1 MYYYFKVQL
10 TSEQR
15 AQAIILL
22 KNGFASREIAAK
34 VGCKSHTTISRL
46 KKKYEETGKV
56 ENKPGSGRPRKL
68 NERDER
74 SLIRRLMTKECTTAV
89 QLQKSLKTSDNI
101 EVSTNTVRRALKR
114 NGLVARVK
122 RKKPLLSKKHR
133 EKRLKFAKRYK
144 DWTINE
150 WSKIVWSDESKFQ
163 IFGSDGREYYWK
175 KIGEPLQNTHIKPT
189 VKFGGGSV
197 FVWGCFTSCGVG
209 YLCKIDGKLDAELY
223 RKILDEDFMET
234 LQYYEL
240 STDNI
245 IFMQDNDPKHTA
257 ILTKKWFEDNNVELL
272 PWPPQSPDL
281 NPIEHLWNDVDRR
294 IRALDIEIRG
304 KDMLWEQI
312 HKIWEETAL
321 ETCTKLIESMPERIN
336 DVIKA
341 KGGYTRW

>member
-1 MYYYFKVQL
+1 MLLYFKVQL

-15 AQAIILL
+15 TQAILL
-22 KNGFASREIAAK
+22 IKQNFSSREIAAK
-34 VGCKSHTTISRL
+34 VGCKSHTTILRL
-46 KKKYEETGKV
+46 KEKYEETGKT

-68 NERDER
+68 NERDDR
-74 SLIRRLMTKECTTAV
+74 TLIRRLMTNECSNAV
-89 QLQKSLKTSDNI
+89 QLQKSLKISDNI
-101 EVSTNTVRRALKR
+101 EVCTNTVRRALKR

-133 EKRLKFAKRYK
+133 AKRLKFAKSYK
-144 DWTINE
+144 DWTVDE
-150 WSKIVWSDESKFQ
+150 WNKIVWSDESKFQ
-163 IFGSDGREYYWK
+163 IFGSDGREYCWK
-175 KIGEPLQNTHIKPT
+175 KVGESLQDGHVKPT

-197 FVWGCFTSCGVG
+197 FIWGCFTSHGVG
-209 YLCKIDGKLDAELY
+209 YLCKIDGKLNAELY
-223 RKILDEDFMET
+223 RQILSEDLMGT
-234 LQYYEL
+234 LQHYEL
-240 STDNI
+240 STDDI

-294 IRALDIEIRG
+294 IRALNVEIRG
-304 KDMLWEQI
+304 KDMLWEQVS
-312 HKIWEETAL
+312 KIWEETAL